1 MAGTRLRGGSRSLA
15 RSGFTRNE
23 KYNVGAAV
31 RGKEELSPTACPAA
45 GVSYFMRPPARL
57 PAAWQDSKP
66 VPEAPRLWLS
76 GSAQNYISSHKSE
89 WLRGLPGCYCTE

>member
-31 RGKEELSPTACPAA
+31 REKRNFPP
-45 GVSYFMRPPARL
+45 RPARRRAFL
-57 PAAWQDSKP
+57 ISCGRPRGFQQHGRIVNQCRRHPAY
-66 VPEAPRLWLS
+66 
-76 GSAQNYISSHKSE
+76 G
-89 WLRGLPGCYCTE
+89 

>member
-31 RGKEELSPTACPAA
+31 GEKEELSP
-45 GVSYFMRPPARL
+45 
-57 PAAWQDSKP
+57 
-66 VPEAPRLWLS
+66 
-76 GSAQNYISSHKSE
+76 H
-89 WLRGLPGCYCTE
+89 GLPGGGRFIFHTVARAASSSMAG

>member
-15 RSGFTRNE
+15 RSGFTRHE

-45 GVSYFMRPPARL
+45 GVSYSGGRPRGFQQHGRIVNQCRRHPAY
-57 PAAWQDSKP
+57 
-66 VPEAPRLWLS
+66 
-76 GSAQNYISSHKSE
+76 G
-89 WLRGLPGCYCTE
+89 